1 MKKTLNLGDI
11 KLEFLV
17 VKLQGLKRFESIKSA
32 YAIIEKTRIRLK
44 FA

>member
-17 VKLQGLKRFESIKSA
+17 VKLQGLKIFESINSA